1 MKKLLY
7 TFLLITTSCF
17 AQSKFT
23 PIATIPA
30 EADFFTSDNQGNVY
44 IVTGNELTKYNKT
57 GRLLYKYS
65 DKKLGNISFV
75 DASNMLRLLV
85 FYKDFLQIV
94 FLDNTLSVNGE
105 ATSLDKIGG
114 QQAQLVCS
122 SHNSGIW
129 LYDQQNFEL
138 IRLDQNFEKK
148 QQTGNLNLL
157 LNTSLQPDYLL
168 EYDNKVYL
176 NNPSSGILI
185 FDIYGTY
192 YKTIPAKNVKKFQP
206 ITDWVYFISDSKVK
220 AYNTKTTEEKQ
231 FEMPLQDFKDF
242 RLEMGILMLQTEKSI
257 VLYSSE

>member
-1 MKKLLY
+1 MKKLLFI
-7 TFLLITTSCF
+7 FLFTTTTCF
-17 AQSKFT
+17 AQNKFT
-23 PIATIPA
+23 SIATIHI

-44 IVTGNELTKYNKT
+44 VVKSDELSKYNKS
-57 GRLLYKYS
+57 GKLLYKYS

-85 FYKDFLQIV
+85 FYKNFLQIV
-94 FLDNTLSVNGE
+94 FLDNTLTLNGQVLN
-105 ATSLDKIGG
+105 LDKIGS
-114 QQAQLVCS
+114 QQAQVVCS

-138 IRLDQNFEKK
+138 LRLDQNFEKL

-176 NNPSSGILI
+176 NNHSSGILM

-192 YKTIPAKNVKKFQP
+192 YKTIPIKNVKNFQP
-206 ITDWVYFISDSKVK
+206 ITDWVYFISDSTVK

-231 FEMPLQDFKDF
+231 FEMPIQNFKNF

-257 VLYSSE
+257 ILYSSE